1 MAQQTRQTLSGTCKR
16 FNVEKGYGFIEMDDG
31 SEDVFVH
38 YSDINSG
45 GFQSLTTGESLEFSV
60 VEDDGRRKAIN
71 MEDMLQVPKRS
82 YMEEQIQDVDNLQ
95 EERNQEDTQDTL
107 DGQHTEGEE
116 DIEGVAE
123 EIVEDMEGA
132 HTGEA
137 HTGEVHTGE
146 AHTGEVH
153 TGEAHT

>member
-71 MEDMLQVPKRS
+71 VTGPNGGYVAGAKKELYGGANTGR
-82 YMEEQIQDVDNLQ
+82 
-95 EERNQEDTQDTL
+95 
-107 DGQHTEGEE
+107 GQFAG
-116 DIEGVAE
+116 GKKPR
-123 EIVEDMEGA
+123 GY
-132 HTGEA
+132 TGY
-137 HTGEVHTGE
+137 TG
-146 AHTGEVH
+146 
-153 TGEAHT
+153 